1 MGRRVPRRGNAKA
14 YTLNK
19 DSQTALITRL
29 SVSLFLNARGTRR
42 PH

>member
-1 MGRRVPRRGNAKA
+1 MGRVSHRGNAKA

-29 SVSLFLNARGTRR
+29 SVPL
-42 PH
+42 P